1 MKIKYYFCFKEDKRS
16 SMDMLG
22 NFISNGQKKYKKN
35 LVKSIIP
42 KTFTPNWINKYNFIM
57 RFERFVNYPIQA
69 YFAKKSDIAH
79 IIDHSYSHLVSF
91 LNAKKKVVTINDL
104 IPLIF
109 QKKLKRSYLLF
120 KYSVSK
126 IKYFDHVIALSNQS
140 KTDLIRYTGI
150 DKDKITV
157 IYPNVEN
164 IFNQK
169 KIDKIKIHNKYKIP
183 KNKKKIIV
191 FDTSFYKNY
200 KFSLGIFSK
209 LIKKNPNI
217 ILIKIGNFSVD
228 LTPYLKLRRRDA
240 LSIYQ

>member
-91 LNAKKKVVTINDL
+91 LNAKKNGHQIENGKMMFIYQAQQAFSVWHKILPEINDET
-104 IPLIF
+104 I
-109 QKKLKRSYLLF
+109 KLLEK
-120 KYSVSK
+120 
-126 IKYFDHVIALSNQS
+126 
-140 KTDLIRYTGI
+140 
-150 DKDKITV
+150 
-157 IYPNVEN
+157 
-164 IFNQK
+164 
-169 KIDKIKIHNKYKIP
+169 
-183 KNKKKIIV
+183 
-191 FDTSFYKNY
+191 
-200 KFSLGIFSK
+200 
-209 LIKKNPNI
+209 
-217 ILIKIGNFSVD
+217 
-228 LTPYLKLRRRDA
+228 
-240 LSIYQ
+240 